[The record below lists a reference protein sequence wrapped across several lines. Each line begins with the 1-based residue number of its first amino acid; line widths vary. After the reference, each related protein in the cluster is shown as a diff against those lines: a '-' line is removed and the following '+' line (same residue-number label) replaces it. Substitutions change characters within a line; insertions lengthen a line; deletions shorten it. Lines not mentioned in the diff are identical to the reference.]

1 MVSYKLIADI
11 YEGLKR
17 GETMKAIEL
26 KELNTIEIGSRIRA
40 RREIL
45 HITRRELAG
54 RVSLSERSVAEIE
67 YGSRG
72 VSLKTLFRLKQILGV
87 SADYILDGGECMLPD
102 DERKK
107 ILNENIISSLSVCS
121 VDQLICMEQIA
132 RLYVESIIFNG

>member
-17 GETMKAIEL
+17 GETMKDIEL

-121 VDQLICMEQIA
+121 VDQLIGMEQIA

>member
-17 GETMKAIEL
+17 GETMKDIEL

-87 SADYILDGGECMLPD
+87 SADYILDGGMH
-102 DERKK
+102 
-107 ILNENIISSLSVCS
+107 
-121 VDQLICMEQIA
+121 A
-132 RLYVESIIFNG
+132 A

>member
-11 YEGLKR
+11 YDGLKR
-17 GETMKAIEL
+17 SETMKDIEL
-26 KELNTIEIGSRIRA
+26 KEMNTIEIGSRIRA

-72 VSLKTLFRLKQILGV
+72 VSLKTLFRLKQVLGV
-87 SADYILDGGECMLPD
+87 SADYILDGGECMLHD

-121 VDQLICMEQIA
+121 VAQLIYMEQLA
-132 RLYVESIIFNG
+132 KLYVESIIFRG